1 MQQVLGWGFDQWAIA
16 AARLGRPREV
26 SFDEAYRLK
35 RRWEQLH
42 TSAPGDVPLIG
53 MRAPRDDAFAAELL
67 AQGQAMLE
75 RQAQQQP
82 KRKRA

>member
-1 MQQVLGWGFDQWAIA
+1 MQQVLGWSFDQWAIA

-42 TSAPGDVPLIG
+42 TSAPGDVPLAG
-53 MRAPRDDAFAAELL
+53 VRAPRDNQFAAELL
-67 AQGQAMLE
+67 AHGLPLE
-75 RQAQQQP
+75 RRSHQA
-82 KRKRA
+82 A